1 MGARYLIEEGVVT
14 LLNASDSEEDISEE
28 ENHTSN
34 DSIHPTS
41 ESDCDTSDSEDD
53 RDDVQSKDRK
63 ITWSA
68 EHFPQHGRTSSANII
83 KLTPGPTRYAISRI
97 DDIRSS
103 FQVIMNNNLSDIVLK
118 MTNVEG
124 RRVYGDNWENLDAIT
139 LEAYIGILLLAGVYR
154 SHGESR
160 KSLRN
165 PETGRPIFSA
175 AISLK
180 TFCSSLMC
188 YVSTTS
194 PIDGREEQMTN

>member
-1 MGARYLIEEGVVT
+1 MGARYLFEEDVVT

-28 ENHTSN
+28 ENHTSD

-53 RDDVQSKDRK
+53 RDNVQSKERK

-68 EHFPQHGRTSSANII
+68 EPFPQHGRTSSANII

-118 MTNVEG
+118 MTNIEG

-139 LEAYIGILLLAGVYR
+139 LEAYIGILLLAGWC
-154 SHGESR
+154 
-160 KSLRN
+160 L
-165 PETGRPIFSA
+165 
-175 AISLK
+175 
-180 TFCSSLMC
+180 
-188 YVSTTS
+188 
-194 PIDGREEQMTN
+194 